1 VTRIAVTGGAGFIG
15 SHLCDRLIGR
25 GDEVICIDD
34 LSTGRTRNIDQLLG
48 HERFELVEADI
59 VSTDLVALLGDG
71 PLDAVM
77 NLASPASP
85 PEFLRR
91 PIETLEVGSVG
102 TRHAL
107 DLALATGARFL
118 LASTSETYGDPLV
131 HPQPETYLGNVDAI
145 GPRGCYDEAKRFAE
159 AITMAYH
166 RMHGVDVR
174 IVRIFNTYG
183 PRMRPDDGRVVT
195 NFIGQALA
203 GKPLTVQGEGTQTRS
218 FLYVDD
224 QVSGL
229 LALLASDV
237 TTPVNI
243 GYPGEHTMLELAE
256 IVLELTGSSS
266 EIEHLPLPEG
276 DPKVRRP
283 DITVARTRLGWEP
296 TVSIRDGLSRT
307 ITALRAELAG

>member
-1 VTRIAVTGGAGFIG
+1 MTRIAVTGGAGFIG

-25 GDEVICIDD
+25 GDEVVCIDD

-48 HERFELVEADI
+48 HERFEFVEADI
-59 VSTDLVALLGDG
+59 VTTDLVALLGDG

-91 PIETLEVGSVG
+91 PIETLEVGSTG

-107 DLALATGARFL
+107 DLARATGARFL
-118 LASTSETYGDPLV
+118 LASTSEIYGDPLV
-131 HPQPETYLGNVDAI
+131 HPQTESYLGNVDSI

-159 AITMAYH
+159 AMTMAYQ
-166 RMHGVDVR
+166 RMHDVDVR

-203 GKPLTVQGEGTQTRS
+203 GQPLTVQGAGTQTRS

-224 QVSGL
+224 QVTGL
-229 LALLASDV
+229 LALLESDV

-243 GYPGEHTMLELAE
+243 GYPGEHSMLELAE
-256 IVLELTGSSS
+256 IVLELTGSTST
-266 EIEHLPLPEG
+266 IEHLPLPEG

-283 DITVARTRLGWEP
+283 DITLAKSRLGWEP
-296 TVSIRDGLSRT
+296 TVDIRDGLART
-307 ITALRAELAG
+307 IDALRDELG